1 MTERTLIPEIPE
13 RITVLIVDD
22 HAVVRQGVRAF
33 LDTRAEIEVVGEAES
48 GRRAVELCAEH
59 APDVV
64 LLDLL
69 MPEMNGV
76 ETARQIKAVSPRS
89 QVVILTSHHSD
100 EFLLPSIRAGALSYL
115 LKDVSPPELVAA
127 VEKAS
132 RGEAVLH
139 PRIAAQIVE
148 NLQDNPARAE
158 QNPLMTL
165 SRRES
170 EVLRL
175 IAEGLP
181 NAQIAERLFI
191 SEKTVKSHVGN
202 ILSKL
207 HLADRTQAAVYAWR
221 SGFVED

>member
-1 MTERTLIPEIPE
+1 
-13 RITVLIVDD
+13 
-22 HAVVRQGVRAF
+22 
-33 LDTRAEIEVVGEAES
+33 
-48 GRRAVELCAEH
+48 
-59 APDVV
+59 
-64 LLDLL
+64 
-69 MPEMNGV
+69 MP
-76 ETARQIKAVSPRS
+76 I
-89 QVVILTSHHSD
+89 SD
-100 EFLLPSIRAGALSYL
+100 EPLLPSIRAGAVSYL
-115 LKDVSPPELVAA
+115 LKDVSPPELVTA

-148 NLQDNPARAE
+148 NLQNNQARAE

>member
-1 MTERTLIPEIPE
+1 MTEQTVIPE

-48 GRRAVELCAEH
+48 GKMAVEICAEH

-76 ETARQIKAVSPRS
+76 ETTRQIKAISPRS

-100 EFLLPSIRAGALSYL
+100 EHLLPSIRAGALSYL
-115 LKDVSPPELVAA
+115 LKDISPPELVAA

-139 PRIAAQIVE
+139 PRVAAQIVE
-148 NLQDNPARAE
+148 NLQNPTAGIA
-158 QNPLMTL
+158 QNLLMSL

-181 NAQIAERLFI
+181 NAQIATRLFI

-221 SGFVED
+221 SGFVEG

>member
-1 MTERTLIPEIPE
+1 MTERTVIPE

-76 ETARQIKAVSPRS
+76 ETARQIKVVSPRS

-100 EFLLPSIRAGALSYL
+100 EHLLPSIRAGALSYL
-115 LKDVSPPELVAA
+115 LKDVSPPELVTA

-148 NLQDNPARAE
+148 NLQNNQARAE

>member
-1 MTERTLIPEIPE
+1 
-13 RITVLIVDD
+13 
-22 HAVVRQGVRAF
+22 
-33 LDTRAEIEVVGEAES
+33 
-48 GRRAVELCAEH
+48 
-59 APDVV
+59 
-64 LLDLL
+64 
-69 MPEMNGV
+69 
-76 ETARQIKAVSPRS
+76 
-89 QVVILTSHHSD
+89 
-100 EFLLPSIRAGALSYL
+100 
-115 LKDVSPPELVAA
+115 PELVTA

-148 NLQDNPARAE
+148 NLQNNQARAE

>member
-1 MTERTLIPEIPE
+1 MTERTVIPE

-76 ETARQIKAVSPRS
+76 ETARQIKSVSPRS

-100 EFLLPSIRAGALSYL
+100 EHLLPSIRAGALSYL
-115 LKDVSPPELVAA
+115 LKDVSPPELVTA

-148 NLQDNPARAE
+148 NLQNSQARAE

>member
-1 MTERTLIPEIPE
+1 MTERTVIPE

-76 ETARQIKAVSPRS
+76 ETARQIKLVSPRS

-100 EFLLPSIRAGALSYL
+100 EHLLPSIRAGALSYL
-115 LKDVSPPELVAA
+115 LKDVSPPELVTA

-148 NLQDNPARAE
+148 NLQNNQARAE

>member
-1 MTERTLIPEIPE
+1 MTERTLIPE

-22 HAVVRQGVRAF
+22 HEVVRQGVRAF
-33 LDTRAEIEVVGEAES
+33 LDTRAEIEVMGEAES

-89 QVVILTSHHSD
+89 QIVILTSHHSD
-100 EFLLPSIRAGALSYL
+100 EHLLPSIRAGALSYL

-148 NLQDNPARAE
+148 NLQNNQLQAE

-181 NAQIAERLFI
+181 NAQIADRLFI